1 MKKAEYNNAY
11 NKANYTGVSFRLSN
25 SEEADLIR
33 WIRNQE
39 NAKAYICSLVRA
51 DMAKQKKA
59 DQARKVKDARADQ
72 KKSFELMEAFYDSHY
87 TISYSDSY
95 EEALMACMNMNIAS
109 CVGPVIVVERGFDQD
124 LNCYYGTIRECFA

>member
-33 WIRNQE
+33 WIRSQE
-39 NAKAYICSLVRA
+39 NAKSYICTLVRA

-59 DQARKVKDARADQ
+59 EYNRMVKEARADQ
-72 KKSFELMEAFYDSHY
+72 KKSFEIMEALYDDHF
-87 TISYSDSY
+87 TIGYSDSY
-95 EEALMACMNMNIAS
+95 EEAMTACGNMTIAS